1 MLFTIPVALAIAVA
15 GAQTTSQNQ
24 IQHVETSLNHLT
36 VLEFGEPVSTIA
48 LADTDSFRVEH
59 HDDKVFIEPLREGVA
74 TNLFIWTESR
84 QLTYELDPAGQLA
97 TMDVLIRTEPAP
109 KSHSVAP
116 ASVEPSDAEI
126 RKMASLVLAQAMMG
140 VQDIARDGH
149 RSVPDRVEVDL
160 EQVYRAK
167 DQLYIRY
174 SITNQTKEPF
184 RLTTPDVS
192 APLPTQLPI
201 SSRRRRSMA
210 SRQSPATA
218 LRSFKLNPYRAT
230 LHQVRR
236 PRESSALEA
245 PREIH
250 PSSCNSVSAA
260 ITASLLPLRPSS
272 SRGRAR
278 SCHAR
283 GNSPSAPLDV
293 PR

>member
-1 MLFTIPVALAIAVA
+1 MKMLITIPVALAVAVAGA
-15 GAQTTSQNQ
+15 GAQTTNQNQ
-24 IQHVETSLNHLT
+24 VRHVETTLNHLT

-48 LADTDSFRVEH
+48 VADTDSFRVEH

-109 KSHSVAP
+109 KPHNVANAP
-116 ASVEPSDAEI
+116 AEPSDAEI
-126 RKMASLVLAQAMMG
+126 RKMASLVLTQAMMG
-140 VQDIARDGH
+140 VQDVSHDG
-149 RSVPDRVEVDL
+149 SKSIPDRVQVDL

-201 SSRRRRSMA
+201 SLLSLRNHQLSTQTFDA
-210 SRQSPATA
+210 FKAKPGSTFTVVQAESLGHDLAPGQKTTGVLSVGSPQG
-218 LRSFKLNPYRAT
+218 NPPQILQLKFGSDHGKPLT
-230 LHQVRR
+230 V
-236 PRESSALEA
+236 EA
-245 PREIH
+245 
-250 PSSCNSVSAA
+250 V
-260 ITASLLPLRPSS
+260 L
-272 SRGRAR
+272 
-278 SCHAR
+278 
-283 GNSPSAPLDV
+283 
-293 PR
+293 

>member
-1 MLFTIPVALAIAVA
+1 MKMLITIPVALAVAVA
-15 GAQTTSQNQ
+15 GAQTTNQNQ
-24 IQHVETSLNHLT
+24 VRHVETALNHLT

-48 LADTDSFRVEH
+48 VADTESFRVEH

-97 TMDVLIRTEPAP
+97 TMDVLIRTEPVP
-109 KSHSVAP
+109 KSRSVVA
-116 ASVEPSDAEI
+116 ASAEPSDVEI
-126 RKMASLVLAQAMMG
+126 HKIASLVLAQAMMG

-149 RSVPDRVEVDL
+149 RPVPDQVQVDL

-201 SSRRRRSMA
+201 ALLSLRNHQLSTQTFDAFKTKPGSSFTVVQTESMA
-210 SRQSPATA
+210 RDLAPGQKTTGVLSIGSSQG
-218 LRSFKLNPYRAT
+218 NPPQLFQFNFGSDQGKPLT
-230 LHQVRR
+230 V
-236 PRESSALEA
+236 EA
-245 PREIH
+245 
-250 PSSCNSVSAA
+250 V
-260 ITASLLPLRPSS
+260 L
-272 SRGRAR
+272 
-278 SCHAR
+278 
-283 GNSPSAPLDV
+283 
-293 PR
+293 

>member
-1 MLFTIPVALAIAVA
+1 MKMLITIPVALAVAVA

-24 IQHVETSLNHLT
+24 VRHVETSLNHLT

-59 HDDKVFIEPLREGVA
+59 HDDKVFIEPLREGTA

-109 KSHSVAP
+109 KPHPGTP

-126 RKMASLVLAQAMMG
+126 RKMASLVLTQTMMG
-140 VQDIARDGH
+140 VQDVSHDG
-149 RSVPDRVEVDL
+149 SKSIPDRVQVDL

-201 SSRRRRSMA
+201 SLLSLRNHQLSTQTFDA
-210 SRQSPATA
+210 FKAKPGSTFTVVQAESLGHDLAPGQKTTGVLSIGSPQGNPPQ
-218 LRSFKLNPYRAT
+218 LFQLNFGSDQGKPLT
-230 LHQVRR
+230 V
-236 PRESSALEA
+236 EA
-245 PREIH
+245 
-250 PSSCNSVSAA
+250 V
-260 ITASLLPLRPSS
+260 L
-272 SRGRAR
+272 
-278 SCHAR
+278 
-283 GNSPSAPLDV
+283 
-293 PR
+293 

>member
-1 MLFTIPVALAIAVA
+1 MKMLITIPVALAVAGA
-15 GAQTTSQNQ
+15 GAQTTNQ
-24 IQHVETSLNHLT
+24 KQVRHVETALNHLT

-48 LADTDSFRVEH
+48 VADTDSFRVEH

-109 KSHSVAP
+109 KSRSAAA
-116 ASVEPSDAEI
+116 ASAEPSDVEI
-126 RKMASLVLAQAMMG
+126 HRIASLVLAQAMMG

-149 RSVPDRVEVDL
+149 RAVPDRVQVDL

-201 SSRRRRSMA
+201 ALLSLRDHQLSTQTFDVFKTKPGSSFTVVQTEAVVRDLAPGQKTTGVLSIG
-210 SRQSPATA
+210 STQGNPPQI
-218 LRSFKLNPYRAT
+218 LQLNFGSDHGKPLT
-230 LHQVRR
+230 V
-236 PRESSALEA
+236 EA
-245 PREIH
+245 
-250 PSSCNSVSAA
+250 V
-260 ITASLLPLRPSS
+260 L
-272 SRGRAR
+272 
-278 SCHAR
+278 
-283 GNSPSAPLDV
+283 
-293 PR
+293 

>member
-1 MLFTIPVALAIAVA
+1 MKMLITIPFALAMTVA

-24 IQHVETSLNHLT
+24 ITHVETSLNHLT

-48 LADTDSFRVEH
+48 VADTDSFRVEH

-97 TMDVLIRTEPAP
+97 SMNVLIRTEPAP
-109 KSHSVAP
+109 KPHTVAS
-116 ASVEPSDAEI
+116 ASAEPSDAEI
-126 RKMASLVLAQAMMG
+126 RKMASLVLTQAMMG
-140 VQDIARDGH
+140 VQDVAREG
-149 RSVPDRVEVDL
+149 SKAVPDQVHVDL

-201 SSRRRRSMA
+201 SLLS
-210 SRQSPATA
+210 
-218 LRSFKLNPYRAT
+218 LRNHQLSAQTFDTFKTKPGSSFAVVQAESLAHDLAPGEKTTGVLSIGSSQGNPPQIYQLNFGSGHGKPLT
-230 LHQVRR
+230 V
-236 PRESSALEA
+236 EA
-245 PREIH
+245 
-250 PSSCNSVSAA
+250 VF
-260 ITASLLPLRPSS
+260 
-272 SRGRAR
+272 
-278 SCHAR
+278 
-283 GNSPSAPLDV
+283 
-293 PR
+293 

>member
-1 MLFTIPVALAIAVA
+1 MKMLITIPVALAVAVA
-15 GAQTTSQNQ
+15 GAQTTNQ
-24 IQHVETSLNHLT
+24 DQVRHVETALNHLT
-36 VLEFGEPVSTIA
+36 VLEFGESVSTIA
-48 LADTDSFRVEH
+48 VADTDSFRVEH

-109 KSHSVAP
+109 KSRSVVA
-116 ASVEPSDAEI
+116 ASAEPSDVEI
-126 RKMASLVLAQAMMG
+126 HKIASLVLAQAMMG

-149 RSVPDRVEVDL
+149 RAVPDRVQVDL

-201 SSRRRRSMA
+201 ALLSLRNHQLSTQTFDVFKTTPGSSFTVIQTESVARDLAPGQKTTGVLSIG
-210 SRQSPATA
+210 STQGNPPQI
-218 LRSFKLNPYRAT
+218 LQLNFGSDHGKPLT
-230 LHQVRR
+230 V
-236 PRESSALEA
+236 EA
-245 PREIH
+245 
-250 PSSCNSVSAA
+250 V
-260 ITASLLPLRPSS
+260 L
-272 SRGRAR
+272 
-278 SCHAR
+278 
-283 GNSPSAPLDV
+283 
-293 PR
+293 

>member
-1 MLFTIPVALAIAVA
+1 MKMLITIPVALAVAVA

-24 IQHVETSLNHLT
+24 IRHVETSLNHLT

-48 LADTDSFRVEH
+48 VADTDSFRVEH

-84 QLTYELDPAGQLA
+84 QLTYELDPAGQIA
-97 TMDVLIRTEPAP
+97 AMDVLIRTEPAP
-109 KSHSVAP
+109 NSHSVAP
-116 ASVEPSDAEI
+116 ASAEPSNEEI

-149 RSVPDRVEVDL
+149 RTVPDRVEVDL

-192 APLPTQLPI
+192 APLPTQLPVSLI
-201 SSRRRRSMA
+201 S
-210 SRQSPATA
+210 
-218 LRSFKLNPYRAT
+218 LRNHQLSTQTFDAFKTKLGSSFTVVQTESVARDLAPGQKTTGVLSIGSSQGNPPQILQLNFGSDHGKPLT
-230 LHQVRR
+230 V
-236 PRESSALEA
+236 EA
-245 PREIH
+245 
-250 PSSCNSVSAA
+250 V
-260 ITASLLPLRPSS
+260 L
-272 SRGRAR
+272 
-278 SCHAR
+278 
-283 GNSPSAPLDV
+283 
-293 PR
+293 

>member
-1 MLFTIPVALAIAVA
+1 MKMLMTIPVALAVAVA

-24 IQHVETSLNHLT
+24 IRHVETSLNHLT
-36 VLEFGEPVSTIA
+36 VLEFGESVSTIA
-48 LADTDSFRVEH
+48 VADTDSFRVEH

-97 TMDVLIRTEPAP
+97 AMDVLIRTEPAP
-109 KSHSVAP
+109 KSHSGVP

-140 VQDIARDGH
+140 VQDIVRDGH

-192 APLPTQLPI
+192 APLPAQLPI
-201 SSRRRRSMA
+201 ALLSLRNHQLSTQAFDAFKTKPGSSFTVIQTESVLRDLAPGQKTTGVLSVG
-210 SRQSPATA
+210 SSPGNPPQI
-218 LRSFKLNPYRAT
+218 LQLNFGSDHGKPLT
-230 LHQVRR
+230 V
-236 PRESSALEA
+236 EA
-245 PREIH
+245 
-250 PSSCNSVSAA
+250 V
-260 ITASLLPLRPSS
+260 L
-272 SRGRAR
+272 
-278 SCHAR
+278 
-283 GNSPSAPLDV
+283 
-293 PR
+293 

>member
-1 MLFTIPVALAIAVA
+1 MKMLITIPVALAVAVA
-15 GAQTTSQNQ
+15 GAQTTNQ
-24 IQHVETSLNHLT
+24 DQVRHLETALNHLT

-48 LADTDSFRVEH
+48 VADTDSFRVEH

-109 KSHSVAP
+109 KSRSVVA
-116 ASVEPSDAEI
+116 ASAEPSDVEI
-126 RKMASLVLAQAMMG
+126 HKIASLVLAQAMMG

-149 RSVPDRVEVDL
+149 RAVPDRVQVDL

-201 SSRRRRSMA
+201 ALLSLRNHQLSTQTFDVFKTKPGSSFTVIQTESVARDLAPGQKTTGVLSIG
-210 SRQSPATA
+210 STQGNPPQI
-218 LRSFKLNPYRAT
+218 LQLNFGSDHGKPLT
-230 LHQVRR
+230 V
-236 PRESSALEA
+236 EA
-245 PREIH
+245 
-250 PSSCNSVSAA
+250 V
-260 ITASLLPLRPSS
+260 L
-272 SRGRAR
+272 
-278 SCHAR
+278 
-283 GNSPSAPLDV
+283 
-293 PR
+293 

>member
-1 MLFTIPVALAIAVA
+1 MKMLINIPIALAVAVA

-24 IQHVETSLNHLT
+24 IRHVETSLNHLT

-48 LADTDSFRVEH
+48 VADTDSFRVEH
-59 HDDKVFIEPLREGVA
+59 HDDKVFVEPLREGVA

-109 KSHSVAP
+109 KPHAVAT
-116 ASVEPSDAEI
+116 ASVGPSDVEI

-140 VQDIARDGH
+140 VQDVARDGLKP
-149 RSVPDRVEVDL
+149 VADRVQVDL

-174 SITNQTKEPF
+174 SISNQTKQPF

-201 SSRRRRSMA
+201 SLLSLRNHQLSSQTFDA
-210 SRQSPATA
+210 FKAKSGSTITVVQAESVAQDLAPGEKTTGVLSIGGPQS
-218 LRSFKLNPYRAT
+218 NPPQ
-230 LHQVRR
+230 LFQFNFG
-236 PRESSALEA
+236 SDQGK
-245 PREIH
+245 
-250 PSSCNSVSAA
+250 
-260 ITASLLPLRPSS
+260 PLTVQ
-272 SRGRAR
+272 AV
-278 SCHAR
+278 
-283 GNSPSAPLDV
+283 L
-293 PR
+293 

>member
-1 MLFTIPVALAIAVA
+1 MKMLMTIPVALAVAVA

-24 IQHVETSLNHLT
+24 IRHVETSLNHLT

-48 LADTDSFRVEH
+48 VADTDSFRVEH

-84 QLTYELDPAGQLA
+84 QLTYELDPAGQIA
-97 TMDVLIRTEPAP
+97 AMDVLIRTEPAP
-109 KSHSVAP
+109 NSHSVVPVSA
-116 ASVEPSDAEI
+116 EPSNAEI

-149 RSVPDRVEVDL
+149 RTVPDRVEVDL

-192 APLPTQLPI
+192 APLPTQLPVSLI
-201 SSRRRRSMA
+201 S
-210 SRQSPATA
+210 
-218 LRSFKLNPYRAT
+218 LRNHQLSTQTFDAFKTKLGSSFTVVQTESVARDLAPGQKTTGVLSIGSSQGNPPQILQLNFGSEHGKPLT
-230 LHQVRR
+230 V
-236 PRESSALEA
+236 EA
-245 PREIH
+245 
-250 PSSCNSVSAA
+250 V
-260 ITASLLPLRPSS
+260 L
-272 SRGRAR
+272 
-278 SCHAR
+278 
-283 GNSPSAPLDV
+283 
-293 PR
+293 

>member
-1 MLFTIPVALAIAVA
+1 MKMLITIPVALAVAVA

-24 IQHVETSLNHLT
+24 IRHVETSLNHLT

-48 LADTDSFRVEH
+48 VADTDSFRVEH

-97 TMDVLIRTEPAP
+97 TMDVLIRTEPTP
-109 KSHSVAP
+109 KSRPVAS
-116 ASVEPSDAEI
+116 ASAEPSDVEI

-140 VQDIARDGH
+140 VQDVARDGLK
-149 RSVPDRVEVDL
+149 PIADRVQVDL

-174 SITNQTKEPF
+174 SISNQTKQPF

-201 SSRRRRSMA
+201 SLLGLRNHQLSSQTFDAFKARPGSILTVVQA
-210 SRQSPATA
+210 ESLAHDLAPGEKTTGVLSIGSRQTNPPQ
-218 LRSFKLNPYRAT
+218 LFQLNFGSDQGKPLT
-230 LHQVRR
+230 V
-236 PRESSALEA
+236 EA
-245 PREIH
+245 
-250 PSSCNSVSAA
+250 V
-260 ITASLLPLRPSS
+260 L
-272 SRGRAR
+272 
-278 SCHAR
+278 
-283 GNSPSAPLDV
+283 
-293 PR
+293 

>member
-1 MLFTIPVALAIAVA
+1 MKMLMTIPVALAVAVA

-24 IQHVETSLNHLT
+24 IRHVETSLNHLT

-48 LADTDSFRVEH
+48 VADTDSFRVEH

-84 QLTYELDPAGQLA
+84 QLTYELDPAGQIA
-97 TMDVLIRTEPAP
+97 AMDVLIRTEPAP
-109 KSHSVAP
+109 NSHSVAP
-116 ASVEPSDAEI
+116 ASAEPSNAEI

-149 RSVPDRVEVDL
+149 RTVPDRVEVDL

-192 APLPTQLPI
+192 APLPTQLPVSLI
-201 SSRRRRSMA
+201 S
-210 SRQSPATA
+210 
-218 LRSFKLNPYRAT
+218 LRNHQLSTQTFDAFKTKLGSSFT
-230 LHQVRR
+230 VVQT
-236 PRESSALEA
+236 ESVARDLA
-245 PREIH
+245 PGQKTTGVLSIG
-250 PSSCNSVSAA
+250 
-260 ITASLLPLRPSS
+260 S
-272 SRGRAR
+272 SRGNTPQILQLNFGSDHGKSLTVEAV
-278 SCHAR
+278 
-283 GNSPSAPLDV
+283 L
-293 PR
+293 